1 MVDTEYSMDTYKS
14 VKISF
19 ETVMKNAEI
28 LRFVADHLKTG
39 KMCKHAVKK
48 LPMFLINKILNKCV
62 ITLF

>member
-14 VKISF
+14 VSF
-19 ETVMKNAEI
+19 EIVMKNAEM
-28 LRFVADHLKTG
+28 LRFVADYLKTG

-48 LPMFLINKILNKCV
+48 LPMFLINKRLNKCV